1 MKNLM
6 KVAMVA
12 FAITALISCK
22 GGIRNGA
29 TDSVA
34 NHPDTNGT
42 STTVDTLP
50 TTVDTANA
58 DTTKK

>member
-1 MKNLM
+1 MKHLL
-6 KVAMVA
+6 KVALVA
-12 FAITALISCK
+12 FAVTAFTSCK
-22 GGIRNGA
+22 GGMRNGA

-50 TTVDTANA
+50 TTVDTTKA
-58 DTTKK
+58 DTTK

>member
-6 KVAMVA
+6 KVALVA
-12 FAITALISCK
+12 FAITALTSCK

-50 TTVDTANA
+50 TTVDTTKT
-58 DTTKK
+58 DTTK

>member
-12 FAITALISCK
+12 LAITALASCK
-22 GGIRNGA
+22 GGMRNGA

-50 TTVDTANA
+50 TTVDTAKA
-58 DTTKK
+58 DTTK